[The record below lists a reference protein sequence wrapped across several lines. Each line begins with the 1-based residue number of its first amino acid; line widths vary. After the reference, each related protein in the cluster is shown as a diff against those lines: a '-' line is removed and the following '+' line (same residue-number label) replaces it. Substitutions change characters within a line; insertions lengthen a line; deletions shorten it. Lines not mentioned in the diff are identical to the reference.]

1 MCGAMIHNHEQLK
14 VTQGQIQ
21 RLEHTLEELQRTATN
36 LELAAQAPAIVEH
49 IRRMR
54 AEIDEYLGI
63 KAESRQ

>member
-1 MCGAMIHNHEQLK
+1 MIQNHEQLK

-21 RLEHTLEELQRTATN
+21 RLEHALEELHRTATN
-36 LELAAQAPAIVEH
+36 LELAAQAPALVEH
-49 IRRMR
+49 IQRMW